1 MGFFKNVGVSYE
13 YLYDLMSFDPMQTS
27 DIGSYEQDPGFVVE
41 KAILKEKEG
50 FCIKIRRERQK
61 RARLLRFSYADIIR
75 VIESETPGLKNE
87 KISRIIFASA
97 YIYNTSGYRGKS
109 IFMRVDFGDKIVSSY
124 STGDLW
130 ALMESTVLSPIY
142 QYTHQYL
149 LGHKF
154 LDIIS

>member
-1 MGFFKNVGVSYE
+1 MGFFKNIGVSYE
-13 YLYDLMSFDPMQTS
+13 YLYDLMSFDPMKES
-27 DIGSYEQDPGFVVE
+27 DIGSYEPDPGDVVE
-41 KAILKEKEG
+41 KAIIKEKEG
-50 FCIKIRRERQK
+50 FCIRIRREKQK

-75 VIESETPGLKNE
+75 IIENETPGLKNE

-97 YIYNTSGYRGKS
+97 YVYNTAGYHGKA
-109 IFMRVDFGDKIVSSY
+109 IFMRVDFGDKIARWENSST
-124 STGDLW
+124 SKIT
-130 ALMESTVLSPIY
+130 ASVY

>member
-13 YLYDLMSFDPMQTS
+13 YLYDLMSFAPMQTS
-27 DIGSYEQDPGFVVE
+27 DIGSYEQDLGDVVE
-41 KAILKEKEG
+41 KTIIKEKEG
-50 FCIKIRRERQK
+50 FCIRIRREKQK

-75 VIESETPGLKNE
+75 AIENETPNLKNE

-97 YIYNTSGYRGKS
+97 YVHNTAGYRGKAIS
-109 IFMRVDFGDKIVSSY
+109 MRVDFGDKMAPPYSS
-124 STGDLW
+124 GDLW
-130 ALMESTVLSPIY
+130 TLMESTIFAPIY
-142 QYTHQYL
+142 QTTHQYL

>member
-13 YLYDLMSFDPMQTS
+13 YLYDLMEFDPLRSS
-27 DIGSYEQDPGFVVE
+27 DIRSYEQDPGEVVE
-41 KAILKEKEG
+41 KAIIKEKEG
-50 FCIKIRRERQK
+50 FCIKIRREKQK

-75 VIESETPGLKNE
+75 TIENKTPGLKNE
-87 KISRIIFASA
+87 KISRIIFASS
-97 YIYNTSGYRGKS
+97 YVHNTAGYRGKS
-109 IFMRVDFGDKIVSSY
+109 ISMRIDFGDEIAHWENSSTSKITASV
-124 STGDLW
+124 
-130 ALMESTVLSPIY
+130 Y

>member
-1 MGFFKNVGVSYE
+1 MGFFKNIGVSYE
-13 YLYDLMSFDPMQTS
+13 YLYDLMSFDSMQTS

-41 KAILKEKEG
+41 KAIIKEKEG

-61 RARLLRFSYADIIR
+61 RARALRFSYIHIIR
-75 VIESETPGLKNE
+75 LIEAETPGLKNE
-87 KISRIIFASA
+87 KISRIVFASA
-97 YIYNTSGYRGKS
+97 YVHNTAGYRGKS
-109 IFMRVDFGDKIVSSY
+109 IVMRVDFDDEIARWENSSTSKITASV
-124 STGDLW
+124 
-130 ALMESTVLSPIY
+130 Y

>member
-1 MGFFKNVGVSYE
+1 MGFFKNIGVSYE
-13 YLYDLMSFDPMQTS
+13 YLYDLMEFDSLPAS
-27 DIGSYEQDPGFVVE
+27 DIGSYEPDPGEVVE
-41 KAILKEKEG
+41 KSIVKEKSG
-50 FCIKIRRERQK
+50 FCIRIRREKQK
-61 RARLLRFSYADIIR
+61 RTRMLRFSYIDIIR
-75 VIESETPGLKNE
+75 LIESETPGLKNE

-142 QYTHQYL
+142 QHTHQYL

>member
-27 DIGSYEQDPGFVVE
+27 DIGSYEQDPGLVVE
-41 KAILKEKEG
+41 KAIIKEKEG
-50 FCIKIRRERQK
+50 FCIKIRREKQK

-75 VIESETPGLKNE
+75 VIENETPNLKNE
-87 KISRIIFASA
+87 KISRIVFASA
-97 YIYNTSGYRGKS
+97 YVYNTAGYHGKA
-109 IFMRVDFGDKIVSSY
+109 IIMRVDFGDKMVPPY
-124 STGDLW
+124 STGGLW
-130 ALMESTVLSPIY
+130 TLMESTVFSPVY
-142 QYTHQYL
+142 QHTHQYF

>member
-1 MGFFKNVGVSYE
+1 MGFFKNIGVSYE
-13 YLYDLMSFDPMQTS
+13 YLYDLMEFDLLRSS

-41 KAILKEKEG
+41 KDIIKEKEG

-61 RARLLRFSYADIIR
+61 RARTLRFSYIDIIR
-75 VIESETPGLKNE
+75 LIEAETPGLKNE
-87 KISRIIFASA
+87 KISRIVFASA
-97 YIYNTSGYRGKS
+97 YVHNAAGYRGKS
-109 IFMRVDFGDKIVSSY
+109 IVMRVDFGDKVASRGNGFFIS
-124 STGDLW
+124 
-130 ALMESTVLSPIY
+130 MFSPVY

>member
-1 MGFFKNVGVSYE
+1 MGFFKNIGVSYE
-13 YLYDLMSFDPMQTS
+13 YLYDLMSFDSTQTS
-27 DIGSYEQDPGFVVE
+27 DIGSYEPDLGEVVE
-41 KAILKEKEG
+41 KAIIKEKEG

-75 VIESETPGLKNE
+75 IIENETPGLKNE
-87 KISRIIFASA
+87 KISRIIFTST

-109 IFMRVDFGDKIVSSY
+109 IIMRIDFGDKIAPLY
-124 STGDLW
+124 NTGDLW
-130 ALMESTVLSPIY
+130 TLMESTVFSSIY
-142 QYTHQYL
+142 QHTHQYL